1 MATAPA
7 VHRDRVTSLRELIR
21 GASVIFRKHM
31 LKFSRNSME
40 IGGTLGSPLLI
51 ALTFGVG
58 MNGVVDRSLLGADS
72 YLTFITAGILAFT
85 ALNGA
90 VNSGMTILEEKLKG
104 GLKEYLVAPIPRMSI
119 LLGSALSG
127 LVKSLLQAL
136 IILVVTV
143 LFGAQLKTSPVGVI
157 LAMLLLLPYMLAFVG
172 FGNGFAMRAKS
183 VGGYHITLFM
193 LTVPLLFLSN
203 SLYPLATLPGWM
215 QVAAYLNPTTYLVDG
230 LRHTLF
236 ANGSLPLWLD
246 ALVLVGWA
254 VVLAWYGVRSFRRAM
269 G

>member
-1 MATAPA
+1 MATGARRDPA
-7 VHRDRVTSLRELIR
+7 TSLRELIR

-90 VNSGMTILEEKLKG
+90 VNSGMTILEEKIKG

-119 LLGSALSG
+119 LFGSALSG

-136 IILVVTV
+136 IILAITV

-157 LAMLLLLPYMLAFVG
+157 LAILLLLPYMLAFVG

-203 SLYPLATLPGWM
+203 SLYPLATLPGC
-215 QVAAYLNPTTYLVDG
+215 AT
-230 LRHTLF
+230 R
-236 ANGSLPLWLD
+236 SLPTVLCRSGSTRSCWWGGLWYW
-246 ALVLVGWA
+246 G
-254 VVLAWYGVRSFRRAM
+254 GMGCGRSGGRW
-269 G
+269 GKVDNWLIG